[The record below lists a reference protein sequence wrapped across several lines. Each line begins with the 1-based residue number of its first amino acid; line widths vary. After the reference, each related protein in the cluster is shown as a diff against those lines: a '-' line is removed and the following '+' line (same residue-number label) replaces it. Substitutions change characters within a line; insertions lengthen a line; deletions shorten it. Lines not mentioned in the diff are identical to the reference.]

1 MGRIASTG
9 LPAWLR
15 IVVVAGL
22 AAVIAGAGF
31 LSWRWYVRPI
41 TLTIAVGS
49 LDGEATRIVSALAS
63 RLAATNAKARLKV
76 VEAAGPLDAANQF
89 SSGKTDLAVVRG
101 DVGDLSQAQAVVVL
115 THAVLL
121 LVAPPGSPIT
131 DMAGL
136 KRGTVGVVGGEANRK
151 IVRVLT
157 DEYDLARA
165 NVTFKDLAP
174 ADTRRALD
182 SKEVRAI
189 LVVIPLTE
197 KYLSS
202 LRGLFPQN
210 SKTSPVLIP
219 SNPPAPLPRRSGPM
233 KVLTCRRA
241 RCAAHRRSPAMT

>member
-31 LSWRWYVRPI
+31 LSWRWYVRPV

-49 LDGEATRIVSALAS
+49 LDGEATQNRVRPGQPACCHECQGTPQG
-63 RLAATNAKARLKV
+63 RRGR
-76 VEAAGPLDAANQF
+76 GPLDAANQF

-151 IVRVLT
+151 FVRVLT

-174 ADTRRALD
+174 ADTRRAIN

-202 LRGLFPQN
+202 LRGLFAQN
-210 SKTSPVLIP
+210 SKTS
-219 SNPPAPLPRRSGPM
+219 RS
-233 KVLTCRRA
+233 
-241 RCAAHRRSPAMT
+241 